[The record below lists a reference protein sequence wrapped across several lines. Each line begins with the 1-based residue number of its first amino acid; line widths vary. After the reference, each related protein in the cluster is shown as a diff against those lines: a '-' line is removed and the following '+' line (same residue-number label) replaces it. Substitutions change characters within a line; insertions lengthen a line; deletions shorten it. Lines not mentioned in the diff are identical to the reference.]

1 MILHRFSQIKMNE
14 FKYYQV
20 QATMKKRTEQLP
32 NSITETTF
40 KTCLTNYDF
49 IR

>member
-1 MILHRFSQIKMNE
+1 MILHCFSQIKVNE
-14 FKYYQV
+14 FKYHQV
-20 QATMKKRTEQLP
+20 QATMKKQQQNNRQ
-32 NSITETTF
+32 ITETTF